1 MDLEIELLIKSFH
14 TSMHYAMPNKK
25 IHIFPIQKSNTNI
38 KDFWHLLT
46 LCQATS
52 LRATVAT

>member
-38 KDFWHLLT
+38 KDF
-46 LCQATS
+46 
-52 LRATVAT
+52 